1 MSANQLKHLHLK
13 PTSLIVL
20 LFVVA
25 GVLGFAKL
33 SSEVNLGNTQSFDE
47 RLVVSM
53 RQDDLDKTIGPTW
66 GLGVARDITGL
77 GSVAILGLLTFATA
91 GFLLLRRGYH
101 LAILLVSSVSFG
113 TFVCFTL
120 KSFFDRPRPQIVP
133 HLTAV
138 ASNSFPSGHAMMSAI
153 VYLTLATIVA
163 ATMKSTTHKLYIF
176 GLAFFVVGLIGFSRV
191 FLGVHYPTDVIGGWM
206 IGLVWAMTTWTL
218 TKWLQSWRAVE
229 QPAEVPDLE
238 S

>member
-1 MSANQLKHLHLK
+1 LSANQLKHIHLK

-47 RLVVSM
+47 RLVVTM

-120 KSFFDRPRPQIVP
+120 
-133 HLTAV
+133 
-138 ASNSFPSGHAMMSAI
+138 MSAI